1 MFFCHIRLLTF
12 LMIVNIE
19 FKGDLTYAPQRC
31 KVRVKD
37 AIDFKIDLGLAL
49 GLGIVFGPEL
59 KFRI

>member
-1 MFFCHIRLLTF
+1 
-12 LMIVNIE
+12 MIVNIE